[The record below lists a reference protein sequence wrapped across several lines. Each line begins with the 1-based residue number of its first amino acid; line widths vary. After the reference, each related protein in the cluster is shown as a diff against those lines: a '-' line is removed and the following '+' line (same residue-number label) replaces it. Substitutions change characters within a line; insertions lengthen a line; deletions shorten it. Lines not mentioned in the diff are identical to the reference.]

1 MASFRRSTSVALST
15 KTHFWDDVVIL
26 RCVGRLVAGV
36 DTITFRQEV
45 EKLLSARRK
54 VIVNLTEVDHI
65 DSTGL
70 ATLAYFSKRNKQ
82 NRDSMSGTRLV
93 SSRMYLMEL
102 LRRTRLDRVLTVY
115 ASEEDVIASFPK
127 PGSSKAG

>member
-1 MASFRRSTSVALST
+1 VALST

-65 DSTGL
+65 DSTGHP
-70 ATLAYFSKRNKQ
+70 
-82 NRDSMSGTRLV
+82 RLF
-93 SSRMYLMEL
+93 LEAEQAEQ
-102 LRRTRLDRVLTVY
+102 RLDERDQARVFQNIFDGVAPTHEAGHGPDSVC
-115 ASEEDVIASFPK
+115 ERRGCNRVILKA
-127 PGSSKAG
+127 GSSKAG